1 MDLWSVGEGR
11 KEGRKEGN
19 KSHAKM
25 AASSFLALELSTFG
39 PFGSQLMRLGLGV
52 SAITKSVWVKQYK
65 QVRSNKA

>member
-52 SAITKSVWVKQYK
+52 SPSQRAYGSNNTS
-65 QVRSNKA
+65 RSNKA